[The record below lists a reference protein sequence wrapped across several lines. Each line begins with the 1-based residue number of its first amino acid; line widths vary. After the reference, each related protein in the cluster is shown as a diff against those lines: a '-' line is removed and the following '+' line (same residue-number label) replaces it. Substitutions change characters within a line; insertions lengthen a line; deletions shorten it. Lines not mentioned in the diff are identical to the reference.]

1 MRSAKRILIAAVA
14 TIAGVVSAGPAM
26 AHINGNAM
34 NIFAPASHT
43 YGGTWP
49 VTVTHSQ
56 FGNGTDCLTLT
67 QGSGN
72 GGSASLVAG
81 GQKYP
86 YGSFLVSK
94 DILVVTITEPLY
106 GQNGALCSSL
116 TRTMAASARGSSKMT
131 EAGRISTPVSWRSA
145 RRTAADAIANG
156 QSSRYE

>member
-1 MRSAKRILIAAVA
+1 MRSAKPILIAAVA
-14 TIAGVVSAGPAM
+14 TMAVVVSAGPAK
-26 AHINGNAM
+26 AHINGNTTNM
-34 NIFAPASHT
+34 FAPASHS

-56 FGNGTDCLTLT
+56 FGDGTDCLTLT

-106 GQNGALCSSL
+106 GQNGALL
-116 TRTMAASARGSSKMT
+116 FIAHANN
-131 EAGRISTPVSWRSA
+131 GRI
-145 RRTAADAIANG
+145 G
-156 QSSRYE
+156 QGIFEDDRGGSDFDTGELAFGTKNSC